1 MSIRDV
7 LAGLTPWVILL
18 FIIIVF
24 YRFERIQRELSGL
37 LGIVGSLKFRVF
49 QHEAELLEQDGVFV
63 SEDAAEF
70 VASFALN
77 MLSEEQRKEVEK
89 DYHGCCPSH
98 IPLWKYFLYHYELKI
113 NADRRG
119 VSSRLESV
127 SDLMMSNLEEN
138 ERKIAEMSADLER
151 FIVE

>member
-63 SEDAAEF
+63 PEDAAEF
-70 VASFALN
+70 VCLCTEYV
-77 MLSEEQRKEVEK
+77 SEEQRKEVEK
-89 DYHGCCPSH
+89 DYLAVAPR
-98 IPLWKYFLYHYELKI
+98 IYHYGSI
-113 NADRRG
+113 SYITMN
-119 VSSRLESV
+119 
-127 SDLMMSNLEEN
+127 
-138 ERKIAEMSADLER
+138 
-151 FIVE
+151 